1 MSRLMEISRKIDSH
15 IAAIDASSDRKTILW
30 HHSRCIGKIRSLS
43 FELNMGMGYRNAQLV
58 KDACDVERNRLSV
71 AYRAAIDRNYARI
84 GGGK

>member
-1 MSRLMEISRKIDSH
+1 MSRLMEISKKIDSH

-43 FELNMGMGYRNAQLV
+43 FELNMGMGYRNTQLV
-58 KDACDVERNRLSV
+58 REACDVECNRLS
-71 AYRAAIDRNYARI
+71 AAFRAAIKRNYARI